1 MITARG
7 PGLPT
12 LGLAVGRRTDIV
24 SIEFIET
31 GTPQS
36 QLLGGNGGA
45 EFFPPEGRQNLT
57 D

>member
-1 MITARG
+1 
-7 PGLPT
+7 LPT

-24 SIEFIET
+24 SIELIET

-36 QLLGGNGGA
+36 QLLGGKGGG

>member
-1 MITARG
+1 MIAARE

-12 LGLAVGRRTDIV
+12 LGLVVGRRTDIV

-36 QLLGGNGGA
+36 QLLGGNRGG

>member
-36 QLLGGNGGA
+36 QLLGGNGGR
-45 EFFPPEGRQNLT
+45 ELFPPEGRQNLT

>member
-1 MITARG
+1 MIAARG

-31 GTPQS
+31 GTSQS
-36 QLLGGNGGA
+36 QLFGGNGGGK
-45 EFFPPEGRQNLT
+45 FFAPQGRQDLA